1 MHEKSNRASKGGIR
15 VLVVPEKFNRNN
27 PAIRAMGSPA
37 DTGSALIKYMCDR
50 IGVATLARLDL
61 LDLGCGSRFAEAIIN
76 RNIQLNSYVG
86 IDVYREMIDFLS
98 EEIDDPRLHFFHIDT
113 RNLQYNRAG
122 VPLTDHTILP
132 IGGKRF
138 DVICMYSVI
147 THQLPNDAGAL
158 FKILRRHVR
167 EDGHLFFSAAVEEGN
182 FGYREQF
189 PDAPTGLSVY
199 SLDLL
204 TQLLD
209 AAHWRVLSFAK
220 RVPGGLPNQETI
232 LCAPI

>member
-1 MHEKSNRASKGGIR
+1 
-15 VLVVPEKFNRNN
+15 VFVVPEKFNRNN
-27 PAIRAMGSPA
+27 PAVRAMGPPA
-37 DTGSALIKYMCDR
+37 ETGLRLLEYMCQR
-50 IGVATLARLDL
+50 IGISSLAGLEM
-61 LDLGCGSRFAEAIIN
+61 LDLGCGCRFADAIIN
-76 RNIQLNSYVG
+76 RNVPLKSYVG
-86 IDVYREMIDFLS
+86 IDVYKEMIDFLA
-98 EEIDDPRLHFFHIDT
+98 EHAKDPRLEFFHINA
-113 RNLQYNRAG
+113 RNPAYNKGG
-122 VPLTDHTILP
+122 VPLSVDTVLP
-132 IGGKRF
+132 IHDRKF
-138 DVICMYSVI
+138 DIVCMYSVI